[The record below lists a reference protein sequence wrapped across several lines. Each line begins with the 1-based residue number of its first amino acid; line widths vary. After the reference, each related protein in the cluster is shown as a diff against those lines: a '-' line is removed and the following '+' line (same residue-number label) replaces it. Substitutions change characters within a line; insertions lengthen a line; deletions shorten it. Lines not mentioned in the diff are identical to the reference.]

1 MDQIFDSAPLA
12 GDCSICKL
20 CGQPAGVP
28 AFRLKDASIYSCRDC
43 DFHYLDRLDPP
54 PENTVATLT
63 EPQYRYIDDRLA
75 ANARILTRRLQLVRE
90 FSDLSGRHCLDIGTG
105 VGQFLLL
112 LADNGAVCQGI
123 EPSSLR
129 REFTRQR
136 FGLELSRHLI
146 EEPFWHDQYDS
157 FDLITL
163 WDVLEH
169 VNDPGATIQATFALL
184 KPGGLIFIETDNRDS
199 ISYRLST
206 LVYQLTRGGSA
217 LFLPNFY
224 RPLPFGHKQI
234 FRPAQLY
241 TLALRCGFELVA
253 ATPRNT
259 TLGQCKTP
267 GYRPSGQIVMV
278 ARKPV

>member
-1 MDQIFDSAPLA
+1 MDQTFDSAPLA
-12 GDCSICKL
+12 GDCIICKL
-20 CGQPAGVP
+20 CGQPSGIP
-28 AFRLKDASIYSCRDC
+28 TFRLKAASIYRCRYC

-112 LADNGAVCQGI
+112 LADNGAVCQGL
-123 EPSSLR
+123 EPSGLR
-129 REFTRQR
+129 REFARQR
-136 FGLELSRHLI
+136 FGLELSRHLV

-169 VNDPGATIQATFALL
+169 VNDPVATLQAAFALL
-184 KPGGLIFIETDNRDS
+184 KPGGLLLVETDNRDS
-199 ISYRLST
+199 LSYRLST
-206 LVYQLTRGGSA
+206 LVYRLTRGGSA
-217 LFLPNFY
+217 LFLPNVY
-224 RPLPFGHKQI
+224 RPVPFGHKQI
-234 FRPAQLY
+234 FRPEQLY
-241 TLALRCGFELVA
+241 TLAIRCGFELVA
-253 ATPRNT
+253 ATPHRTETARN
-259 TLGQCKTP
+259 KRP
-267 GYRPSGQIVMV
+267 DYRPTGQIVMV